1 MPRKALVVDSDF
13 FFVEF
18 LSRLLEERGYFVH
31 KAYDGKQGIAGLD
44 QGPYDIMFADLVMP
58 KVNGR
63 QFFHVARRRS
73 NGRCCPLVALS
84 GTLIEQMEALD
95 EIGADYFIAKGPF
108 EKLSVQ
114 LNDFMTGL
122 ERRPGLP
129 PAEKKILQTGSVFP
143 RRDAVELLGSL
154 EFQQAVIERLGVGVM
169 IADKDTRILHA
180 NPAALAALNK
190 TLLEA
195 LNTPILA
202 LFPPECSADP
212 ALRVQRGRRP
222 PGAARGDHPAAHA
235 GQGSRLA
242 GGPRGRSHVAPPGA
256 PFADQHPVELP
267 ARLC

>member
-18 LSRLLEERGYFVH
+18 LSHLLEERGYFVH

-44 QGPYDIMFADLVMP
+44 EGPYDIMFADLVMP

-95 EIGADYFIAKGPF
+95 EIGADYYIAKGPF
-108 EKLSVQ
+108 EKLSIQ

-122 ERRPGLP
+122 ERGPALP

-143 RRDAVELLGSL
+143 RRDALELLVSL
-154 EFQQAVIERLGVGVM
+154 EYPQAVVAHLGGGVV
-169 IADKDTRILHA
+169 IVDKDTRIIHA
-180 NPAALAALNK
+180 NPAALAALGK
-190 TLLEA
+190 TLLET
-195 LNTPILA
+195 LNTPILD
-202 LFPPECSADP
+202 LFPPDSSVELVNALKATGREAGAPHYAFSTICDP
-212 ALRVQRGRRP
+212 QELRVVITP
-222 PGAARGDHPAAHA
+222 LHLPGKDPGW
-235 GQGSRLA
+235 L
-242 GGPRGRSHVAPPGA
+242 VALEGA
-256 PFADQHPVELP
+256 LT
-267 ARLC
+267 

>member
-18 LSRLLEERGYFVH
+18 LSRLLEERGYSVH

-44 QGPYDIMFADLVMP
+44 RGPYDIMFADLVMP

-95 EIGADYFIAKGPF
+95 EIGADYYIAKGPF
-108 EKLSVQ
+108 EKLSDQ
-114 LNDFMTGL
+114 LNHFMAGL
-122 ERRPGLP
+122 EKQPALP

-154 EFQQAVIERLGVGVM
+154 EFQQAVIEHLGVGVV

-180 NPAALAALNK
+180 NPAALGALGK

-202 LFPPECSADP
+202 IFPQEAAVELAD
-212 ALRVQRGRRP
+212 ALAATSSGAD
-222 PGAARGDHPAAHA
+222 AARRAFSMAVDKRGVRVVITPLHLPGKDPGWLAA
-235 GQGSRLA
+235 LE
-242 GGPRGRSHVAPPGA
+242 GA
-256 PFADQHPVELP
+256 LD
-267 ARLC
+267 